1 MSVDGERCPEIE
13 YAPRTPEGRAVAEAI
28 DRIGVWKRA
37 GMSGQVVGLDLAE
50 ALAGL
55 PRGLDRQL
63 CRRLLVIAEEFYL
76 AAYWQREQAKDK

>member
-1 MSVDGERCPEIE
+1 
-13 YAPRTPEGRAVAEAI
+13 
-28 DRIGVWKRA
+28 
-37 GMSGQVVGLDLAE
+37 MSGHVVGLDLAE

-55 PRGLDRQL
+55 PGGLDRQL